1 MDWTLIISIVAII
14 LLLVMS
20 GFFSG
25 SETAL
30 TAASRARMHH
40 LERLGSKRAKRV
52 NGLVEQP
59 ERLIGSILLG
69 NNLVNI
75 LASSLATSVLI
86 VLVGDAAVPI
96 AVIVMTLLVLVFA
109 EVLPKT
115 YAIRNP
121 DRVSLAV
128 APIVGL
134 LVPIL
139 SPAVNAVQAVV
150 RAVLKLFGLYDKG
163 ENDISVE
170 DELKGTIELH
180 AREGTVRKTAKD
192 MLGSILELE
201 DVDLSDVMM
210 HRRRTVMLNADDPP
224 ERIVAEALAANYT
237 RIPLWR
243 GEREEIVGVLHAKD
257 LARELARNNGDASKL
272 DVDSIAREPWFV
284 PETTTLREQL
294 NAFRR
299 RHAHFALVIDE
310 YGDLQG
316 VVTLEDILEEIVGDI
331 SDEHDKSTP
340 GVEELPDGTFEI
352 EGSVTIRDLNRR
364 FDWSLPDE
372 EAATVAGLVVYE
384 AQTLPDAGQIFRFHG
399 FTFEVLERRRNRIN
413 RLKVTPP
420 EPVRE

>member
-96 AVIVMTLLVLVFA
+96 AVVVMTLLVLVFA

-134 LVPIL
+134 LVPVL

-420 EPVRE
+420 EPVQE